1 MYYDLMDH
9 LTKQAVGG
17 LIALSMVPIGCGAMN
32 YMTFGSLWRHSQVDI
47 LQPKRIVR
55 SWNEQGLLLDDG
67 RRVLPAGMT
76 ALPARSDALTAITKR
91 GVQVDADGQ
100 VFGLL
105 SLFHTCGNDP
115 VGYDLR
121 KINVAHFLLFYGEGT
136 GTVRFLRSDMIPVYH
151 GPGPSGNDWST
162 ANLAAMKVSFDF
174 ANAPESPGFQ
184 KPSSDSH
191 GEAQPPPPIGSR

>member
-1 MYYDLMDH
+1 MDR

-17 LIALSMVPIGCGAMN
+17 LIALAMVPLGCGAMN
-32 YMTFGSLWRHSQVDI
+32 YVAFGWWWRHSQVET
-47 LQPKRIVR
+47 LQPKMIVR
-55 SWNEQGLLLDDG
+55 SWNGTGLLLEDG
-67 RRVLPAGMT
+67 RRVLPKGMT
-76 ALPARSDALTAITKR
+76 TLPIRSDALTAITKR

-121 KINVAHFLLFYGEGT
+121 KINVAHFLLYHGEGT
-136 GTVRFLRSDMIPVYH
+136 GTIRFWDSGRIPAYH

-162 ANLAAMKVSFDF
+162 AHLAAMKVSFDF
-174 ANAPESPGFQ
+174 ANDPESPGFQ

-191 GEAQPPPPIGSR
+191 GEAPPPQPKGSR